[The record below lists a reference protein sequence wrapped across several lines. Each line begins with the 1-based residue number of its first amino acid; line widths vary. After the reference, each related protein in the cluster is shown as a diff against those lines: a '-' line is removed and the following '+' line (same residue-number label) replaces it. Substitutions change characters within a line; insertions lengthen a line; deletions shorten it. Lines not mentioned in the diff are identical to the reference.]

1 MLIIHSHEGFEDDG
15 GIDKDRVIAHLFK
28 IIMDLDP
35 STTRE
40 DIALLVMAN
49 MTIEDMEQE
58 EDDLNFERN

>member
-1 MLIIHSHEGFEDDG
+1 MLIIHSHEVFEDDG
-15 GIDKDRVIAHLFK
+15 NIDKDRVIAHLFK
-28 IIMDLDP
+28 IIMELDP

>member
-1 MLIIHSHEGFEDDG
+1 MLIIHSHEGFEDG
-15 GIDKDRVIAHLFK
+15 GDINKDRVIAHLFK
-28 IIMDLDP
+28 IIMELDP

>member
-1 MLIIHSHEGFEDDG
+1 MLIVHSFEEFDDDEE
-15 GIDKDRVIAHLFK
+15 IDKDRVIAHLFK
-28 IIMDLDP
+28 IIMELDP

>member
-1 MLIIHSHEGFEDDG
+1 MLIIHSHEGFEGDG
-15 GIDKDRVIAHLFK
+15 NIDKARVIAHLFK
-28 IIMDLDP
+28 IIMDLAP